1 MACPMHLW
9 NLHLS
14 IVSEARN
21 ERVTFVIKPQQ
32 KIFSLKNGK
41 HGYLMQCLIRQSFE
55 GYCCESEYIFFFSK
69 SRSDFR
75 LNLLLLKGKGC
86 VTAQLFLK
94 NGKTLVCNAK
104 TKLSCNRE
112 ACTKTFCLVLEFGRK
127 FRMHARQ
134 TGLGQLSL

>member
-1 MACPMHLW
+1 MYLW
-9 NLHLS
+9 NLHFS

-21 ERVTFVIKPQQ
+21 ARTSHFSKETTNKNIQFKKWETWIFNAMLDQTKLWRV
-32 KIFSLKNGK
+32 L
-41 HGYLMQCLIRQSFE
+41 LWIRIYF
-55 GYCCESEYIFFFSK
+55 FFFSK

-134 TGLGQLSL
+134 TALGQLSL